1 MAISVSQ
8 AFKDAMQ
15 APVKVIQATIV
26 TDEQTFT
33 SADYLTNLSIEA
45 SGYYFGATT
54 KALEFSLLGTTY
66 NLLNKAINVSIS
78 VQTDASNDTWEHCN
92 LGNFYIYEQEVKLEK
107 ETTTFKAYDKVGMMA
122 KEYYTGGDF
131 TFPCTVAN
139 LAEQFQS
146 KFGLSFTPE
155 TLVNGNYQI
164 TEDLYAKIN
173 NITYRDILAELAG
186 ATASIAAI
194 DGVAN
199 TLTFRETP
207 RTAIETWTYDNLKSI
222 KLEPKYGAINAVT
235 LSRAPEEDNISVID
249 EPVIQDEG
257 TELEFEDVSRFK
269 DVTLKGETAQTAYTG
284 KNLFLAPVTPKDV
297 WQASYTKNSD
307 NSFTVTRNEGV
318 STGVAYVEIAI
329 NGLSPNT
336 QYTISFKP
344 SSTPIRFR
352 TRTDGTWHS
361 MITSDGSGVTFTSGN
376 NTTHVAFYNFQNG
389 DGYLISPMTVSDVQ
403 IELGSTATAYE
414 PYVGGI
420 GSPNPNYPQDIETVT
435 GRQIIAIHG
444 KNLFSQLGES
454 STSGLTIVG
463 SNNNYAIEGTCT
475 SEGSRLWVGSAK
487 LPAGTYTIKH
497 EYVSGEYNGNSLSF
511 WLYFGNTW
519 DRPFTDNLAVDQNT
533 QIKTKTFTLSE
544 EKLVKL
550 ACYTRNG
557 STFNNYTSRVSIESG
572 STATDFEPYSHQDL
586 EVNLG
591 KNLLDNTKP
600 DATAANLTWT
610 PTDTGGKF
618 TRSSGTW
625 GDGVQWRFNAEVGVT
640 YTFSANSPSD
650 GAVYA
655 DVRSYTDNTY
665 STIKTNFRVDARGN
679 ISVTFVADTP
689 YIRVRFANNTANVSN
704 VEIINIQFER
714 GAASTYAPYVP
725 FYGKNLFDKNNAN
738 IANVWA
744 SAESVISGDSLR
756 TLYISC
762 EPNTTYTVQKEN
774 TGANNRF
781 MVFTTSAIPAANVP
795 ILNYV
800 GTSGALD
807 NSSYYT
813 ITTPATAKYLCVFF
827 ANTSVT
833 TPSVKDIL
841 DTIQIEKGSVA
852 TSYEP
857 CIAGPIKLSKAT
869 KSGSTF
875 RDKIFRNSDKWYVH
889 KEFSNIT
896 FRETDIAL
904 SSQSYTNVVYARIEK
919 TKDTSSYGNYSDDY
933 PLVCTHAIHGRVSS
947 PSGWN
952 TSGNIGRIS
961 NNASTSQWWIG
972 FPIGTTQETARSL
985 LTGAELYY
993 TLKTATDVEI
1003 TNPDLIAQ
1011 LNAVLE
1017 AELPSETNFVTSSG
1031 DLTAYLDIEAYKK
1044 VDVKEIKLANNEILD
1059 DDRESTIMPILNS
1072 VSGFEFYPFEA
1083 TTEGHGWH
1091 ECGDQIAV
1099 TDGTNTWD
1107 VVINYIKLTIDG
1119 GIKETIKGIRPT
1131 ETQTNYALAGGI
1143 MKTIYNTEIKVD
1155 KQGQEITSIVSRQD
1169 SFEDQTLENFSQVVQ
1184 NINSVTTTIQTTG
1197 GDNLLHNSVGYNI
1210 NTDKTLVSWTQSDSI
1225 SSESSPES
1233 LSYGAISGSQI
1244 NLGAS
1249 SSITQRI
1256 TVDNSGNQLYTLGF
1270 KVKKGAT
1277 GVVTV
1282 HLRNNI
1288 DDYTV
1293 VIPEGSAILWKNY
1306 SIVGVLPHSSYFD
1319 VVVETNNA
1327 VSSLS
1332 ITDMMFSVGD
1342 TTIPWVSASDEIL
1355 SKNVAVDSSGVTV
1368 RSNATNDY
1376 TQLNE
1381 LGLNGYSDAS
1391 GSMENVFTVNRDTTE
1406 VSKLKARKQIS
1417 MPPIKI
1423 VPVTSGSRAGW
1434 GFVKGE

>member
-122 KEYYTGGDF
+122 KEYYTGGGF

-186 ATASIAAI
+186 ATASIVAI

-222 KLEPKYGAINAVT
+222 KLEPKYGTINAVT

-269 DVTLKGETAQTAYTG
+269 DVTLKGESEQATTAGKQLVQYNDTFRVGTKATGITPTVLSDGTLQVVTASGNGNWHTNWWNESQTFDTIEDTLANGDTFTIAFTIKKSSGSTGIPKVYMKDSMGYKQMLGTISTTEYSQIYYTGTWNDTGNIRIHIGWGDCVGTFTIKNWMINKGARIPYEEYTGGIASPNPDYPQEIKTVTGRQVISITG
-284 KNLFLAPVTPKDV
+284 KNLINNNVSFPFTTNNGLTVDRDSDGWITIDGTATSNSNIVLSTDQLQFLQPYSGKQCTLSFQQSGEGRPRNFGLKL
-297 WQASYTKNSD
+297 ASGSDIFVASNSD
-307 NSFTVTRNEGV
+307 NPH
-318 STGVAYVEIAI
+318 TGTLD
-329 NGLSPNT
+329 LSNKGSAVWLLWTNT
-336 QYTISFKP
+336 N
-344 SSTPIRFR
+344 
-352 TRTDGTWHS
+352 D
-361 MITSDGSGVTFTSGN
+361 TFTN
-376 NTTHVAFYNFQNG
+376 YKIRPQ
-389 DGYLISPMTVSDVQ
+389 L
-403 IELGSTATAYE
+403 ELGSTATE
-414 PYVGGI
+414 
-420 GSPNPNYPQDIETVT
+420 
-435 GRQIIAIHG
+435 
-444 KNLFSQLGES
+444 
-454 STSGLTIVG
+454 
-463 SNNNYAIEGTCT
+463 
-475 SEGSRLWVGSAK
+475 
-487 LPAGTYTIKH
+487 
-497 EYVSGEYNGNSLSF
+497 
-511 WLYFGNTW
+511 
-519 DRPFTDNLAVDQNT
+519 
-533 QIKTKTFTLSE
+533 
-544 EKLVKL
+544 
-550 ACYTRNG
+550 
-557 STFNNYTSRVSIESG
+557 
-572 STATDFEPYSHQDL
+572 FEPYSHQDF
-586 EVNLG
+586 EINL
-591 KNLLDNTKP
+591 
-600 DATAANLTWT
+600 
-610 PTDTGGKF
+610 
-618 TRSSGTW
+618 
-625 GDGVQWRFNAEVGVT
+625 
-640 YTFSANSPSD
+640 
-650 GAVYA
+650 
-655 DVRSYTDNTY
+655 
-665 STIKTNFRVDARGN
+665 
-679 ISVTFVADTP
+679 
-689 YIRVRFANNTANVSN
+689 
-704 VEIINIQFER
+704 
-714 GAASTYAPYVP
+714 
-725 FYGKNLFDKNNAN
+725 GKNLFDKSNADVFNGFVNGNTGVLTSQTNNQK
-738 IANVWA
+738 
-744 SAESVISGDSLR
+744 SVI
-756 TLYISC
+756 IPIQ
-762 EPNTTYTVQKEN
+762 PNTTYTIHGIKRSSN
-774 TGANNRF
+774 SGRYISYPTAGSSATGWY
-781 MVFTTSAIPAANVP
+781 VIPANGS
-795 ILNYV
+795 LTF
-800 GTSGALD
+800 TSGKNDHYFVAMYD
-807 NSSYYT
+807 AENQGYT
-813 ITTPATAKYLCVFF
+813 Y
-827 ANTSVT
+827 NT
-833 TPSVKDIL
+833 L
-841 DTIQIEKGSVA
+841 QIEKGSVA
-852 TSYEP
+852 TSYAPYFE
-857 CIAGPIKLSKAT
+857 PIKLYEIGTYRDQIYHNNSQWFLRKVT
-869 KSGSTF
+869 TEFLINENSSIYSTGSSF
-875 RDKIFRNSDKWYVH
+875 
-889 KEFSNIT
+889 
-896 FRETDIAL
+896 
-904 SSQSYTNVVYARIEK
+904 EK
-919 TKDTSSYGNYSDDY
+919 TVRFRVDTGLAFQGTNGLMLCDRL
-933 PLVCTHAIHGRVSS
+933 PVVV
-947 PSGWN
+947 GWN
-952 TSGNIGRIS
+952 NDREQIY
-961 NNASTSQWWIG
+961 
-972 FPIGTTQETARSL
+972 
-985 LTGAELYY
+985 TGY
-993 TLKTATDVEI
+993 TPDSKFYPFINKSRGVTDVETFKTWLTSHPILCYAVLATAIDTEI

-1044 VDVKEIKLANNEILD
+1044 VEVKEIKLANNEILD

-1091 ECGDQIAV
+1091 ECGDQVAV

-1197 GDNLLHNSVGYNI
+1197 GGNLLHNSVGYNI
-1210 NTDKTLVSWTQSDSI
+1210 NTDKTLVSWTQSGSI

-1256 TVDNSGNQLYTLGF
+1256 TVDNSGSQLYTLGF

-1332 ITDMMFSVGD
+1332 ITDMMLSVGD

-1423 VPVTSGSRAGW
+1423 VPVTSGNRAGW